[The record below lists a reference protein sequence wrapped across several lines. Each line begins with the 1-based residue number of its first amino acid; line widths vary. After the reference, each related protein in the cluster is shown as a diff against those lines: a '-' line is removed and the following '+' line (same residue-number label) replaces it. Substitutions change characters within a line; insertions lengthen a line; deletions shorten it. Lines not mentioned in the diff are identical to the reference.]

1 MGSRHRPYLNPH
13 FAMQLKCSSDSLLN
27 GQSIK
32 RGQTMDIPKSEARV
46 LLSSNRFVLA
56 DSPEAAAIEA
66 IAPAA
71 PASKKA
77 KP

>member
-1 MGSRHRPYLNPH
+1 
-13 FAMQLKCSSDSLLN
+13 MQLKCSSDSLIN
-27 GQSIK
+27 GQTIK

-66 IAPAA
+66 KKAPAA

>member
-1 MGSRHRPYLNPH
+1 
-13 FAMQLKCSSDSLLN
+13 
-27 GQSIK
+27 
-32 RGQTMDIPKSEARV
+32 MDIPQSEARV

-66 IAPAA
+66 KKAPAA